1 MHSIKRKHI
10 IIIANKKIRSAMGI
24 EPTTPS
30 SMCRSQ
36 KQRMPK
42 PIELLGRH
50 AGGSSISRTV
60 RSNLIATQLG
70 LSIAIRP
77 YSCNSQAM

>member
-1 MHSIKRKHI
+1 
-10 IIIANKKIRSAMGI
+10 MGI

-30 SMCRSQ
+30 SMRRSQ
-36 KQRMPK
+36 KQRTPK

-50 AGGSSISRTV
+50 AGGSSRSRTI

-70 LSIAIRP
+70 LSIAVRP
-77 YSCNSQAM
+77 YSLNSQAVISPSLL